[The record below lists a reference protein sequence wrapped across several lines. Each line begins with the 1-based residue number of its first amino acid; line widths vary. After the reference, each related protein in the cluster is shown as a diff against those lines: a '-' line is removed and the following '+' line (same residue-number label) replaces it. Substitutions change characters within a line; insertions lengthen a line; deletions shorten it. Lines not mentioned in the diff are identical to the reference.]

1 MKKLMIPVALVLM
14 GTGAAFAGKAVN
26 GSKDMISP
34 TYRVDENSGLCLEVD
49 QTCSEMPGDVCTWS
63 GDGVSVLHKTQTS
76 PTECG
81 AILFKP

>member
-14 GTGAAFAGKAVN
+14 GTGAAFATNAAN
-26 GSKDMISP
+26 GSKTMISP
-34 TYRVDENSGLCLEVD
+34 TYRVDENSGLCVQVN
-49 QTCSEMPGDVCTWS
+49 QTCSEIPGDVCTWS
-63 GDGVSVLHKTQTS
+63 GDGVSVLHDAPVS